1 MLFIFILILV
11 PAPAFAGSCQDV
23 GGTVKCTDDIGHNP
37 TLESLDKSLSRPG
50 PMMPPPS
57 YPDALKS
64 YPSDLKSLYQGREG
78 GRSRTTIEQKEEKHS
93 LEGPSPKGRG
103 R

>member
-1 MLFIFILILV
+1 MTP
-11 PAPAFAGSCQDV
+11 PA
-23 GGTVKCTDDIGHNP
+23 
-37 TLESLDKSLSRPG
+37 
-50 PMMPPPS
+50 S

-64 YPSDLKSLYQGREG
+64 YPSDLKPLDPGREG
-78 GRSRTTIEQKEEKHS
+78 GRSRTTIEQKDDKGS